1 MAARKSLERD
11 IGSLYFILERIDDLK
26 VQYELIA
33 YLKNNP
39 SLSYENKVRFI
50 NRGVFG
56 SLAQTIQAIGERG
69 KGLTESTKVALI
81 CIPFSDLQEI
91 RNLISHKY
99 AGATVYKGKI
109 ISIKTA
115 KSVLVRDVLVSDR
128 CISALQERLNHCKKV
143 VANRQ
148 NQGSTNMQ
156 NGYSSYK
163 PNRLI

>member
-69 KGLTESTKVALI
+69 KGLTESTKVALLAGFR
-81 CIPFSDLQEI
+81 CCPLCLQSLP
-91 RNLISHKY
+91 RASR
-99 AGATVYKGKI
+99 GT
-109 ISIKTA
+109 
-115 KSVLVRDVLVSDR
+115 
-128 CISALQERLNHCKKV
+128 LQKWRK
-143 VANRQ
+143 APRQ
-148 NQGSTNMQ
+148 
-156 NGYSSYK
+156 
-163 PNRLI
+163 I

>member
-99 AGATVYKGKI
+99 ARATVYKGKI

-115 KSVLVRDVLVSDR
+115 KSVLVRDVLVMSELLVSDR

-148 NQGSTNMQ
+148 N
-156 NGYSSYK
+156 
-163 PNRLI
+163 